1 MEELLRIQKEIQEK
15 KGKEWLGLQ
24 PATEKNLDTFVWYLD
39 HPKLKENQKLTK
51 DLIKLYIDAKASGF
65 MKMESINRKLNQL
78 KIQLRDVTPFEVKTA
93 TSTMAKIPQKRVE
106 VVNIAKEIE
115 NLKKRVEKSIKRP
128 SGINLTE
135 VTQKS
140 LNIFLKYLN
149 KPVVQNKKKLVE
161 EMLYMYNIIEE
172 NNFSKMQEFNDLL
185 KKIDVKLESKI
196 VKTGKGGESSRR
208 RWAIESLQKKLGEV
222 DENFKEIV
230 AALKCMP
237 LQYGAVLEGEL
248 YKLSIN
254 EENLDVL
261 KKQVAIIAC
270 FLRTLSEIDPKK
282 ILTCLKPSKYISV
295 LDMFKHII
303 NQPKTGVLPTLDSKD
318 KFMQYFFPEKELEEF
333 EEIQPIFILEKYF
346 DKPLDLPG
354 AQEILDL
361 WDGIANFT
369 MLVKNL
375 LIEYTED
382 PSSKAILNRL
392 GDILKSLSY
401 GDQITIYNRVLSN
414 AAKKKDKDEI
424 VRILEDIKNHI
435 QKDLIDKIKTEIIPK
450 LARAGVGG
458 QVFTL
463 QENSIKKIGI
473 DISLLKWE
481 KSIGDEKED
490 KGPGVNWEFHYG
502 KEQETLREFNS
513 AMKKIRKYLEKKADE
528 ESSSKEEVGDS
539 IQILS
544 NFFKNLEWRWKR
556 GRTQSELPLLNAVG
570 ALILKKVT
578 EAKGYFDELIKELII
593 ISGKSQQR
601 AIEIPIVSGL
611 KSEEHPTGKPV
622 RKFIKNMEKV
632 KDELTQLKTLNE
644 IISKLSGN
652 MRLVHKN
659 LPYEFIQNLEFRKEP
674 DKFLDH
680 LNKYEDKIKGQKISS
695 TITEQVYN
703 EKLTTISRIRE
714 ILREHK
720 NFIKKYSDRMKLL
733 YE

>member
-1 MEELLRIQKEIQEK
+1 MEELLRIEKEIQEK

-24 PATEKNLDTFVWYLD
+24 PATEKNLDTFVWYLG
-39 HPKLKENQKLTK
+39 HPKLKESPKLAME
-51 DLIKLYIDAKASGF
+51 LIELYIDAKASSF
-65 MKMESINRKLNQL
+65 MKMESINRKLDQL

-93 TSTMAKIPQKRVE
+93 TNTITKIPQKRVE

-115 NLKKRVEKSIKRP
+115 NLKKRVEQSIKRP

-135 VTQKS
+135 GTQKS

-161 EMLYMYNIIEE
+161 EMLYMYSIIEE

-208 RWAIESLQKKLGEV
+208 QWALESLQKKLGKV

-230 AALKCMP
+230 EALKCMP
-237 LQYGAVLEGEL
+237 LQYQAVLEGEL
-248 YKLSIN
+248 YKLSID

-261 KKQVAIIAC
+261 KKQVAIVAS
-270 FLRTLSEIDPKK
+270 FLRILSEIDPKQ
-282 ILTCLKPSKYISV
+282 ILTCLRPSKYISV

-303 NQPKTGVLPTLDSKD
+303 NQPKAGVFPTLDSKD

-354 AQEILDL
+354 AQDILDL

-375 LIEYTED
+375 LIEYAED

-401 GDQITIYNRVLSN
+401 GDQITIYNRALSI
-414 AAKKKDKDEI
+414 ASKKKNKDEI
-424 VRILEDIKNHI
+424 VRILGDIKNHI
-435 QKDLIDKIKTEIIPK
+435 QKDLVDKIKTEIIPK
-450 LARAGVGG
+450 LAKAGIGG
-458 QVFTL
+458 QIFTL

-490 KGPGVNWEFHYG
+490 KGPEINWEFHYG

-528 ESSSKEEVGDS
+528 ESSSKEKVGDR

-544 NFFKNLEWRWKR
+544 NFFKDLEWRWKR
-556 GRTQSELPLLNAVG
+556 GRTRSELPLLNAVG

-578 EAKGYFDELIKELII
+578 KAKGYFDELIKELIK
-593 ISGKSQQR
+593 ISGKSQQL
-601 AIEIPIVSGL
+601 AIDIPIVSGL
-611 KSEEHPTGKPV
+611 KSEEHPTSKPV
-622 RKFIKNMEKV
+622 RKFIKNMGKV

-703 EKLTTISRIRE
+703 EKMTTISRIRE
-714 ILREHK
+714 IIREHK
-720 NFIKKYSDRMKLL
+720 NFIKKYSDRMKIL